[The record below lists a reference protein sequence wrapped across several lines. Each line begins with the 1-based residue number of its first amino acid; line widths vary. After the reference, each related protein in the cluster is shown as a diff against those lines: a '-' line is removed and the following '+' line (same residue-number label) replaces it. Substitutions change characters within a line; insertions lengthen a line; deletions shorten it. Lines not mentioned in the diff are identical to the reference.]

1 MGDQAQSDYNNFTQ
15 EIDAKIALN
24 DTLVE
29 RQQQQDLEISEKE
42 RLVETRNRMLQL
54 SYDQNMYKKKI
65 MLTLLSVFCALLVLF
80 VIIAIRRGKK

>member
-1 MGDQAQSDYNNFTQ
+1 MGDAYANFVTN
-15 EIDAKIALN
+15 INSKVLLN
-24 DTLVE
+24 DDLVQ

-54 SYDQNMYKKKI
+54 SYDENMYKKKI

-80 VIIAIRRGKK
+80 VIIAIRRAKK